1 MALKVARHE
10 CSLVTILFYIIP
22 RKCSLATILFSA
34 MMIDGG
40 QVQHKRMFAK
50 GTFMK
55 GDCSMEMVSESD
67 LVHVALLSCVSARIM
82 QGVRDALL
90 AFLSAWKSI

>member
-1 MALKVARHE
+1 M
-10 CSLVTILFYIIP
+10 
-22 RKCSLATILFSA
+22 
-34 MMIDGG
+34 GG
-40 QVQHKRMFAK
+40 RFNTRMFAK

-67 LVHVALLSCVSARIM
+67 LIHVTLLSCAGARII

-90 AFLSAWKSI
+90 AFTIKFECLKKHLE

>member
-1 MALKVARHE
+1 MALKVAPNE
-10 CSLVTILFYIIP
+10 CSLVTIPSYITL

-34 MMIDGG
+34 MRIDGA

-55 GDCSMEMVSESD
+55 SDCSMEMVSESD
-67 LVHVALLSCVSARIM
+67 LIHVALLSCAGARIM
-82 QGVRDALL
+82 LGVRDVH
-90 AFLSAWKSI
+90 KKV